1 LQRLQ
6 SVEKDLEAL
15 KSSTAAKE
23 DVGKVR
29 AEMKKVYVSFRPG
42 IAPGA
47 WLQSGAR
54 AEGLDGQLARRSVVV
69 V

>member
-29 AEMKKVYVSFRPG
+29 AEMKKVYVSFRPD
-42 IAPGA
+42 IVPYA
-47 WLQSGAR
+47 WFRIGAR
-54 AEGLDGQLARRSVVV
+54 AGGTVGQLAKRSLAVI
-69 V
+69 